1 MLYNLE
7 TKFIAFCK
15 PFLQIDILFTLQLR
29 FVRKKVFMYI
39 EDIVSEWG
47 LVCQRI
53 ALNVY
58 HRSPVKDSIFRYF
71 EAPEI
76 PYFAILNK
84 DSFVDYLFRSS
95 ITVYLRGPM
104 IDSLFTHDDNVP
116 LRDSILPGIIRTHI

>member
-1 MLYNLE
+1 
-7 TKFIAFCK
+7 
-15 PFLQIDILFTLQLR
+15 
-29 FVRKKVFMYI
+29 MYI

-58 HRSPVKDSIFRYF
+58 HRGPVKDSIFRYF

-104 IDSLFTHDDNVP
+104 YRL
-116 LRDSILPGIIRTHI
+116 SIYPWW

>member
-29 FVRKKVFMYI
+29 FTASRKEKSLYVH

-71 EAPEI
+71 EDPEI

-95 ITVYLRGPM
+95 IYC
-104 IDSLFTHDDNVP
+104 IS
-116 LRDSILPGIIRTHI
+116 